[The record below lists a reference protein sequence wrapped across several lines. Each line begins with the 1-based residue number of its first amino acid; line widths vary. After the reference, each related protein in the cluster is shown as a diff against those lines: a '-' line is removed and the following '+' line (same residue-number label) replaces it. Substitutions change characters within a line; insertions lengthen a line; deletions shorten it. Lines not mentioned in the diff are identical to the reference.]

1 MKYKYFVNY
10 DGLKD
15 CFFIKKVDKNNYKY
29 NSRYKKYILN
39 DYYIYDEKNMVF
51 NTEKE
56 ALQDL
61 KYTSKEIIKL
71 Y

>member
-10 DGLKD
+10 EGLKD
-15 CFFIKKVDKNNYKY
+15 CYYIKKVDKNNYKY
-29 NSRYKKYILN
+29 NKKYK
-39 DYYIYDEKNMVF
+39 DYNYRGFIYNNNMVF

-61 KYTSKEIIKL
+61 KYTSKAIIKL